1 MWARITHHWPDG
13 SETELEVGTDSP
25 AYPDAAR
32 ECVARVIDLYRETC
46 QAQEPSDGD

>member
-1 MWARITHHWPDG
+1 MWARVTVTFADG
-13 SETELEVGTDSP
+13 SETECEVGTDTA

-46 QAQEPSDGD
+46 TSGANDGD